1 MNIYRKRFEIW
12 TIISVGLFFVFL
24 IFFIYPIGML
34 LRQAFTTPQKLYTF
48 DNFIKFFSKPFYYNT
63 ILNSFKVSV
72 AAAFVSLVV
81 GIVFA
86 YFYSFYRLKGARFL
100 AVASVLCCMSAPF
113 IGAYAWI
120 LLMGR
125 SGAITLLLKN
135 IGINTGTIYGF
146 GGILLVQATKLYPLV
161 FIYMNGIFGSID
173 NSLMEASSN
182 LGCTGVK
189 RFFLIVLS
197 LSMPTILAAA
207 LLVFMRAFADFG
219 TPLLIGEGYRTF
231 TVEIY
236 KQFLSETGADYG
248 FASAISVIAIV
259 LTAVIFWLQ
268 KYAAKKFSFTMNA
281 LHPVE
286 KKSVHGVRGIFMH
299 IYCYGVVAISLLPQ
313 LYIIYISFRKTKLG
327 VFQDGY
333 SLESYRLAI
342 LRLLF
347 RAIKNTTLV
356 GLIALAV
363 IILFAVLISYLV
375 VRRPNPFNH
384 LIDTVSMLPYIMP
397 GSVIAIALVIGF
409 GHKPIVLTG
418 TLTVMIIAVIIRRLP
433 YTTRSATATLMQISM
448 SIEEAALSLGSS
460 KINTFFKITV
470 PMMSSGIVSGAIL
483 SWVSIVTEVSSAAI
497 LYNNRSITLTVGTYA
512 AVSRGN
518 VGEGAAFAAV
528 TTVLTALSLLV
539 YIKINRNENFDI

>member
-1 MNIYRKRFEIW
+1 MTIHRKRFEIW
-12 TIISVGLFFVFL
+12 TIISVGLFLAFL

-34 LRQAFTTPQKLYTF
+34 LRQAFTTSQKSYTF

-72 AAAFVSLVV
+72 AAALVSLVV

-113 IGAYAWI
+113 IGAYSWI

-135 IGINTGTIYGF
+135 IGINTGNIYGF

-161 FIYMNGIFGSID
+161 FIYMNGMFGSID

-182 LGCTGVK
+182 LGCTGIR

-268 KYAAKKFSFTMNA
+268 KYATKKFSFTMNA

-286 KKSVHGVRGIFMH
+286 KKSVYGIGSILMH
-299 IYCYGVVAISLLPQ
+299 FYCYGVVAISLLPQ

-327 VFQDGY
+327 VFQNGY

-342 LRLLF
+342 TRLLF

-356 GLIALAV
+356 GVIALAV

-409 GHKPIVLTG
+409 GRKPIVLTG
-418 TLTVMIIAVIIRRLP
+418 TLTIMIIAVIIRRLP
-433 YTTRSATATLMQISM
+433 YTTRSATATLVQISM

-460 KINTFFKITV
+460 KMNTFFKITV

-539 YIKINRNENFDI
+539 YIKINKNENFDI